1 MMEIG
6 SFIDLEL
13 PKGRE
18 LHKGIADV
26 ARLNTGRAAIWHAFR
41 VSECKAIWIPYYQ
54 CETVREFLEKK
65 GAVVKYYHQDKE
77 WNPTDLNPEDN
88 EAVLLVNYYGI
99 MSRARMKNLASK
111 YEHAIIDNC
120 QGFFCEPIEGVL
132 NVYSA
137 RKFVGVADGA
147 YVVGKNAH
155 LHTEEYPQ
163 CHSSDTAGFLLMRIE
178 YGCSGKGYEARSI
191 NEERV
196 DTEDIMKMSK
206 LTHAMLDGA
215 DYEYN
220 RSKRKENF
228 VYAHKLLGDIN
239 KINPM
244 LYHDD
249 DTIPMVYPLVVE
261 DDELLGRLLAAKHF
275 QGHWWKY
282 VCEELPEACFEHWV
296 SRYVIPI
303 TIDQRYGKE
312 ELDFINKVIRSV
324 E

>member
-1 MMEIG
+1 MEIG

-18 LHKGIADV
+18 LHKGTADV

-41 VSECKAIWIPYYQ
+41 VTESKAIWIPYYQ

-65 GAVVKYYHQDKE
+65 GAVVKYYHQDKNWE
-77 WNPTDLNPEDN
+77 PTDLKPEED

-99 MSRARMKNLASK
+99 MSQERMKALASAYK
-111 YEHAIIDNC
+111 NVIIDNC
-120 QGFFCEPIEGVL
+120 QGFFCRPIEGAM

-147 YVVGKNAH
+147 YVIGKNAH
-155 LHTEEYPQ
+155 LYLEEYEQ
-163 CHSSDTAGFLLMRIE
+163 GYSSDTAGFLLMRVE
-178 YGCSGKGYEARSI
+178 YGCSGKGYEARTI

-220 RSKRKENF
+220 RMKREENF
-228 VYAHKLLGDIN
+228 AYAHKLLEDLNQID
-239 KINPM
+239 PM

-249 DTIPMVYPLVVE
+249 ATIPMVYPLVIE

-282 VCEELPEACFEHWV
+282 VTEELPENTYEHWL

-303 TIDQRYGKE
+303 TIDQRYGRE
-312 ELDFINKVIRSV
+312 ELDYLNKVIRS
-324 E
+324 EE